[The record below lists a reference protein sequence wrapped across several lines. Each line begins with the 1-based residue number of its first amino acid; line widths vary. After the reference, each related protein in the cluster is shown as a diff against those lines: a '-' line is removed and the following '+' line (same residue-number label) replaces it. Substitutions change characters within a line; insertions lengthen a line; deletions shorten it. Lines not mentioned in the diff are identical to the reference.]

1 MLLCWQGAVAA
12 VVHKGSQQQ
21 QQIGSSSSNLQQ
33 LSDIP
38 GGREV
43 LTMGPGAFFG
53 ERALLQQSV
62 VRPASMVA
70 KGQTLLL
77 SLTRR
82 RFEECLGPLSA
93 LTAAHGAWQQW
104 LGGQGE
110 LMHRNSPGPKFAEL
124 IAVSW
129 AWPCHVL
136 CEGEEYVCICWGI
149 SSGGG
154 GHRG

>member
-1 MLLCWQGAVAA
+1 
-12 VVHKGSQQQ
+12 
-21 QQIGSSSSNLQQ
+21 
-33 LSDIP
+33 
-38 GGREV
+38 
-43 LTMGPGAFFG
+43 MGPGAFFG

-129 AWPCHVL
+129 AWPCRVL
-136 CEGEEYVCICWGI
+136 CEGEECVCICWGI

-154 GHRG
+154 QHRG